1 MRQFNVLDRCLHEV
15 DKAMRTMVIPERRH
29 SKRPTPGENPAQ
41 KSIDKHLTAT
51 EKKHIA
57 GLMRINHA
65 GEVGAQGLYQG
76 QALTAK
82 LDRIRAKLEQAA
94 NEENEHLAWC
104 EQRLK
109 ELKSQPSVL
118 NPLWYLG
125 SLLIGV
131 VAGAAGDQW
140 SLGFVAETERQVT
153 QHLQSHLQKL
163 PPKDQRTKHI
173 LEQMKED
180 EAEHAQMAEQAGAA
194 QLPTI
199 IKKIMGLTAQLMTK
213 TSYYI

>member
-65 GEVGAQGLYQG
+65 GEVCAQGLYQG

-109 ELKSQPSVL
+109 ELKSQPSPCHRHPRGAPV
-118 NPLWYLG
+118 PCG
-125 SLLIGV
+125 RPSLPRRRPPG
-131 VAGAAGDQW
+131 GPAGDPGDRHFHGPNGKA
-140 SLGFVAETERQVT
+140 L
-153 QHLQSHLQKL
+153 
-163 PPKDQRTKHI
+163 
-173 LEQMKED
+173 
-180 EAEHAQMAEQAGAA
+180 
-194 QLPTI
+194 
-199 IKKIMGLTAQLMTK
+199 
-213 TSYYI
+213 